1 MRSSSLFRE
10 LPGRTIL
17 WILLI
22 MFAIVVIVFLFG
34 GNGLWNT
41 FTLDKRVASL
51 EAKVDSLE
59 NMNQKM
65 AVRIE
70 GLTKENLNVIEEEAR
85 DHGLIKPGEKVYLMR
100 SEKGDSR

>member
-1 MRSSSLFRE
+1 
-10 LPGRTIL
+10 
-17 WILLI
+17 